1 MGKKSI
7 LKNYI
12 YNLSYQILTLI
23 LPIITTPYLARVLGA
38 EGTGI
43 YGYTFSIATYFI
55 LFGSLGVA
63 LYGQREI
70 AYAQEN
76 KEKRKKT
83 FIEIILFRFITMAIS
98 IVVYYIFFM
107 RKGEYS
113 QYYTILLL
121 ELIAAAFDISWF
133 FQGLEEFKKTV
144 IRNILVRIVSVSCIF
159 IFVKEPQDLNKF
171 IFIYSLAD
179 LVGNLSLWLYLPKYL
194 KGIEVKNINI
204 VSQIPQI
211 LLLFVPQISNQLYK
225 MLDTTMIGKIISD
238 KAETGYYEQA
248 QKVTRLLLTIVTS
261 LGTVMIPRMA
271 NTFASGNQKKVKE
284 YMKNSFHFVFFLSFP
299 MMFGISTVSDD
310 FVPIFFG
317 DGYEKVALLIKIISP
332 ILLLMGIANV
342 IGTQYLLPTKRQK
355 EYTISIVAGVVV
367 NFILN
372 YILIYKFASIGASI
386 ATVLS
391 QIIVEA
397 IQFYVI
403 RNEISFKEVVKYSY
417 KYLISGVFM
426 LLICTLS
433 KLIVSTGI
441 VTIILQV
448 CVGVISY
455 IGMLILLKEDYIY
468 IFINKIKDRFLK
480 KTNKNN
486 A

>member
-23 LPIITTPYLARVLGA
+23 LPIVTTPYLARVLGA
-38 EGTGI
+38 TGTGI

-70 AYAQEN
+70 AYAQDN
-76 KEKRKKT
+76 KEKRKKI
-83 FIEIILFRFITMAIS
+83 FIEIIIFRFITMAIS
-98 IVVYYIFFM
+98 IIVYYLFFM

-144 IRNILVRIVSVSCIF
+144 IRNILVRVVSVSCIF

-179 LVGNLSLWLYLPKYL
+179 LIGNLSLWLYLPKYL
-194 KGIEVKNINI
+194 KGIEVKNIDI
-204 VSQIPQI
+204 ITQIPQI

-271 NTFASGNQKKVKE
+271 STFASGDKEKVKA

-299 MMFGISTVSDD
+299 MMFGISSIAKA

-317 DGYEKVALLIKIISP
+317 LGYDKVVILIKIISP
-332 ILLLMGIANV
+332 IILLMGVANV

-355 EYTISIVAGVVV
+355 EYTISIVVGTVF
-367 NFILN
+367 NFVLN
-372 YILIYKFASIGASI
+372 YILISKFASIGASI

-391 QIIVEA
+391 QVIVDGM
-397 IQFYVI
+397 QFYAI
-403 RNEISFKEVVKYSY
+403 RNDISFMEVLKYTY
-417 KYLISGVFM
+417 KYLIASVIMFM
-426 LLICTLS
+426 ACTLS
-433 KLIVSTGI
+433 QFIVASGI
-441 VTIILQV
+441 ASIILQV
-448 CVGVISY
+448 VIGVIIY
-455 IGMLILLKEDYIY
+455 MGALILLKEDYVY
-468 IFINKIKDRFLK
+468 YFINKIKERFLK
-480 KTNKNN
+480 QEVK
-486 A
+486 

>member
-43 YGYTFSIATYFI
+43 YGYTFSVATYFI

-70 AYAQEN
+70 AYAQDN
-76 KEKRKKT
+76 KEKRKKI
-83 FIEIILFRFITMAIS
+83 FLEIIIFRFVTMAIS
-98 IVVYYIFFM
+98 IVVYYFALM
-107 RKGEYS
+107 RQGTYS
-113 QYYTILLL
+113 PYYTILLL

-144 IRNILVRIVSVSCIF
+144 IRNILVRVVSVSCIF
-159 IFVKEPQDLNKF
+159 IFVKEPQDLNKY

-194 KGIEVKNINI
+194 KGIKVENINFI
-204 VSQIPQI
+204 VHIPQI
-211 LLLFVPQISNQLYK
+211 LLLFIPQISNQLYK
-225 MLDTTMIGKIISD
+225 MLDTTMIGHIIED
-238 KAETGYYEQA
+238 KAETGYYEQG
-248 QKVTRLLLTIVTS
+248 QKVIRLLLTIVTS

-271 NTFASGNQKKVKE
+271 NTFANGDNKQIKA

-299 MMFGISTVSDD
+299 MLFGLISVSDA

-317 DGYEKVALLIKIISP
+317 AGYDKVALLIKIISP
-332 ILLLMGIANV
+332 ILILMGIANV
-342 IGTQYLLPTKRQK
+342 LGTQYLLPTKRQK
-355 EYTISIVAGVVV
+355 EYTISIVVGVII

-372 YILIYKFASIGASI
+372 YIFIYKLASVGASI
-386 ATVLS
+386 ATVIS
-391 QIIVEA
+391 EIIVA
-397 IQFYVI
+397 GIQFYVV
-403 RNEISFKEVVKYSY
+403 RKEVSFLEVVKYSY
-417 KYLISGVFM
+417 KYLIASIIMFV
-426 LLICTLS
+426 ICSLS
-433 KLIVSTGI
+433 KFIVNTGI
-441 VTIILQV
+441 LTIVLQV
-448 CVGVISY
+448 SLGVITY
-455 IGMLILLKEDYIY
+455 IGILLLLKEDYIY
-468 IFINKIKDRFLK
+468 TFISRLK
-480 KTNKNN
+480 EKFFVKSKKEE
-486 A
+486 

>member
-1 MGKKSI
+1 
-7 LKNYI
+7 
-12 YNLSYQILTLI
+12 
-23 LPIITTPYLARVLGA
+23 
-38 EGTGI
+38 
-43 YGYTFSIATYFI
+43 
-55 LFGSLGVA
+55 
-63 LYGQREI
+63 
-70 AYAQEN
+70 
-76 KEKRKKT
+76 
-83 FIEIILFRFITMAIS
+83 
-98 IVVYYIFFM
+98 
-107 RKGEYS
+107 
-113 QYYTILLL
+113 
-121 ELIAAAFDISWF
+121 
-133 FQGLEEFKKTV
+133 
-144 IRNILVRIVSVSCIF
+144 
-159 IFVKEPQDLNKF
+159 
-171 IFIYSLAD
+171 
-179 LVGNLSLWLYLPKYL
+179 
-194 KGIEVKNINI
+194 
-204 VSQIPQI
+204 
-211 LLLFVPQISNQLYK
+211 

-271 NTFASGNQKKVKE
+271 NTFASGDQKKVKE

-299 MMFGISTVSDD
+299 MMFGISTVSDA

-342 IGTQYLLPTKRQK
+342 IGIQYLLPTKRQK

-448 CVGVISY
+448 GVGVISY

-468 IFINKIKDRFLK
+468 IFINKIKERFLK
-480 KTNKNN
+480 KTNKSN